1 MKATLLRFWCTCM
14 CLLFCLAAQAAEPDE
29 LNKKEYEKSFP
40 ANKSDELFIS
50 NKYGGITITH
60 WDKAEVAFRVVVE
73 VKSRNEQD
81 NKRNLDRIK
90 IKFDKQGNVIS
101 GITEMSDVSIR
112 NGKLDIQYYVSMP
125 SWISSKLEQH
135 YGNILMPAKNPAR
148 CQLTVKYGNIEGG
161 SFEQPLELDA
171 KYSNVTLGSL
181 QAGDFD
187 LGYCGRATVQSAS
200 TLNADSKYSNLQ
212 VGEIGQLALELKYGQ
227 LEAEKVQSITADV
240 KYSTCK
246 IGYLADG
253 LKVESL
259 DYSTLEMD
267 EVNGKFKD
275 IHVEARYSAVKLALP
290 SSASF
295 RVEGENLKYGH
306 CKLHGFEPSKSEKEK
321 DAVYYEV
328 NGGKNG
334 SIYFD
339 GGSYSNMNIRM
350 K

>member
-1 MKATLLRFWCTCM
+1 MKATLLRFWCTCVCM
-14 CLLFCLAAQAAEPDE
+14 LFCLAAQAAEPDE

-90 IKFDKQGNVIS
+90 IKFDKQGNIIS

-125 SWISSKLEQH
+125 SWISSKLEQ
-135 YGNILMPAKNPAR
+135 
-148 CQLTVKYGNIEGG
+148 QGG
-161 SFEQPLELDA
+161 SFEQPLELEA

-187 LGYCGRATVQSAS
+187 LGYCGKATVQSAS

-227 LEAEKVQSITADV
+227 LEAEKVQSMTADV

-246 IGYLADG
+246 IGYLSDD

>member
-1 MKATLLRFWCTCM
+1 M
-14 CLLFCLAAQAAEPDE
+14 
-29 LNKKEYEKSFP
+29 
-40 ANKSDELFIS
+40 
-50 NKYGGITITH
+50 
-60 WDKAEVAFRVVVE
+60 AFRVVVE

-90 IKFDKQGNVIS
+90 IKFDKQGNIIS

-161 SFEQPLELDA
+161 SFEQPLELEA

-187 LGYCGRATVQSAS
+187 LGYCGKATVQSAS

-227 LEAEKVQSITADV
+227 LEAEKVQSMTADV

-246 IGYLADG
+246 IGYLSDD

>member
-14 CLLFCLAAQAAEPDE
+14 CMLFCLAVQAAEPDE

-40 ANKSDELFIS
+40 ASKSDELFIS

-73 VKSRNEQD
+73 IKSRDEQD
-81 NKRNLDRIK
+81 NKRNLERIK
-90 IKFDKQGNVIS
+90 IKFDKQGNIIS

-125 SWISSKLEQH
+125 SWVSSKLEQH

-161 SFEQPLELDA
+161 NFEQPLPVEA
-171 KYSNVTLGSL
+171 KYSNVTLGVL
-181 QAGDFD
+181 QSGDFE
-187 LGYCGRATVQSAS
+187 LGYCAQVSVQSVS
-200 TLNADSKYSNLQ
+200 NLKADSKYSNLK
-212 VGEIGQLALELKYGQ
+212 VGEIGHLDLELKYGQ
-227 LEAEKVQSITADV
+227 LETEKMQSMTADV

-246 IGYLADG
+246 IGFLSDK
-253 LKVESL
+253 LKTESL

-267 EVNGKFKD
+267 EVNPNFQD

-290 SSASF
+290 STASF

-328 NGGKNG
+328 NGGKKG
-334 SIYFD
+334 LIYFD
-339 GGSYSNMNIRM
+339 AGGYSNMNIR
-350 K
+350 KK